1 MTYLRLLSAL
11 CPLFVPALVL
21 SAACSSDPADSDSGS
36 AGSGGSAAGETS
48 SAGKSSVGGTSAV
61 TRCPD
66 GENPGSAP
74 NPIEVGSI
82 SGLIVDEQ
90 GEPTS
95 AGLVQVCGK
104 DVCTQANVA
113 KDGKLV
119 ENVGDTRDTPAVKF
133 GDGFD
138 WAKLLVLVG
147 EGDNELGTLTT
158 VRLPDYA
165 DGATLQAGK
174 NATSGGVTLT
184 LADDAHVDVNF
195 LDYEDE
201 SQQVFRAAALTEPAL
216 AQLKQG
222 FVQGYALSP
231 LETKLCPSP
240 ALSLENTAGL
250 EPGTELELYILGLS
264 VDEDFADYG
273 TWQKVGEGSVSE
285 DGKNLEFPEGV
296 PVLTAIGVKVK
307 E

>member
-1 MTYLRLLSAL
+1 VTYLRLI
-11 CPLFVPALVL
+11 PLVCLTFC
-21 SAACSSDPADSDSGS
+21 AACSSDPTEPDTGT

-48 SAGKSSVGGTSAV
+48 SAGKSNGGGGSSGL
-61 TRCPD
+61 TRCPE
-66 GENPGSAP
+66 GENPNSAP

-90 GEPTS
+90 GKPTN

-104 DVCTQANVA
+104 DVCTQANVER
-113 KDGKLV
+113 DGKLI

-138 WAKLLVLVG
+138 WAKLLVLLG
-147 EGDNELGTLTT
+147 EGDNALGTLTT
-158 VRLPDYA
+158 VRLPSYA
-165 DGATLQAGK
+165 DGVALVAGES
-174 NATSGGVTLT
+174 ATSGGVTLS
-184 LADDAHVDVNF
+184 LAEDAHVDVNF

-240 ALSLENTAGL
+240 ALSLDNTSGL
-250 EPGTELELYILGLS
+250 EPGTALELYILGLS
-264 VDEDFADYG
+264 VDEEFADYG
-273 TWQKVGEGSVSE
+273 TWQKVGEGAVSD
-285 DGKNLEFPEGV
+285 DGEALEFPEGV
-296 PVLTAIGVKVK
+296 PVLSAIGVKVK